1 MDNKEYR
8 LVPDVANMKNEIV
21 KLAGSVLTDISE
33 DSLNYFSEEAK
44 RAAESTLEKY
54 VFSVYDLYTKGALK
68 INDNEKLTSFLD
80 FSNGYQSLML
90 SWKKDHPIEVVAQR
104 TIERNEPQTEPS
116 NIKSYHKQTAVVGT
130 IIATALAIFSKLWI
144 GLAVEI
150 LTLASSTLQYKNY
163 KTNKESYE
171 AKIRQYEIEL
181 KSKKQLFINGI
192 IDDLCKWINMGMEK
206 SNEVLKTFNL

>member
-8 LVPDVANMKNEIV
+8 LVPDVANMKDEII
-21 KLAGSVLTDISE
+21 KLAETILTDISE

-68 INDNEKLTSFLD
+68 ISDNEKLTSFLD

-90 SWKKDHPIEVVAQR
+90 SWKKNHPIEVVQR
-104 TIERNEPQTEPS
+104 TIEINEPQAEPS
-116 NIKSYHKQTAVVGT
+116 SIKSYHKQTAVVGT

-150 LTLASSTLQYKNY
+150 LTLTSSTLQYKNY

-192 IDDLCKWINMGMEK
+192 IDDLCKWINMGVEK
-206 SNEVLKTFNL
+206 SNEILKTFNL